1 MKTIRLAVIVVVAA
15 SACVQGPQQAPP
27 PPVPAGTAAQPAMPA
42 VAPPAAEAV
51 ESPTPASAAVERV
64 PAKAPAARE
73 TKAPASRPAP
83 VPASEPAAKA
93 AAPAA
98 PAAAAPAP
106 SRVRM
111 DIPKGTELPLEFQT
125 SVNSATSKAGDPV
138 IAVLTKDIPLDG
150 FTLEKGSEVRGEV
163 VTAVPA
169 ARVKGRARIVV
180 AFDSVMKAGERLS
193 VTTEAIDTTAAS
205 TASKDKKIVAGS
217 AVGGLILGAIK
228 DGKKG
233 AAIGTVVGAAAGVG
247 AVMVMKGDEVEIP
260 RGAHLTVSVVK

>member
-1 MKTIRLAVIVVVAA
+1 MKNTRLALIVVAAA

-27 PPVPAGTAAQPAMPA
+27 PPAPAATAAQPAVPV
-42 VAPPAAEAV
+42 VAPPVAMVV
-51 ESPTPASAAVERV
+51 ESPAPEPVTK
-64 PAKAPAARE
+64 AKAEPAPVVKE

-83 VPASEPAAKA
+83 VPAR
-93 AAPAA
+93 
-98 PAAAAPAP
+98 AAAPAP
-106 SRVRM
+106 NAVPAATAAPEPKRVRM

-125 SVNSATSKAGDPV
+125 SVGSATSKVGDPV

-150 FTLEKGSEVRGEV
+150 FTLDRGSEVRGEV
-163 VTAVPA
+163 VTVVAA

-193 VTTEAIDTTAAS
+193 VVTEAIDTTAAS
-205 TASKDKKIVAGS
+205 TGGKDKKIVAGG
-217 AVGGLILGAIK
+217 AVGGLILGALK

-260 RGAHLTVSVVK
+260 RGAHLTVAVVK